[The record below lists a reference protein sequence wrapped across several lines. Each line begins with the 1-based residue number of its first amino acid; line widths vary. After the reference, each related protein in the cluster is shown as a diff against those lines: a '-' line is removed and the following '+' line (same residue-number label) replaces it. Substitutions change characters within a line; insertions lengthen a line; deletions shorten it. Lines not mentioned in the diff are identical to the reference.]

1 LSHTHSHDETPRVT
15 ARTEAVL
22 WVVVAIILAAVGVG
36 LAYTWPSDLSQLG
49 SQQFLD
55 DGASWEQATVLSVD
69 DSGVMTVRVLGESG
83 TSQVDPPGITG
94 LVVSP
99 GDSISVVKLGSG
111 DLIFSDFHRTEP
123 MVILLVLYVLA
134 VLAIARWRGLGAL
147 LGLALA
153 LGIVAFYTVPAL
165 LDGAPPIIVGLV
177 TGAGALCVLLYV
189 AHGFNARTTTAYLGT
204 VAGLLVTA
212 GLGWWAVGAAHIPGV
227 PSDAE
232 INVNFVAPALSL
244 SGLALC
250 GVMLAGLGVL
260 NDVTVTQASAVWELR
275 RARPDF
281 SRVDVYKRAMRV
293 GRDHIASTVY
303 TIAFAYVGAALPLI
317 VLVLVYN
324 NSIGNAIT
332 SSEIAGEIVR
342 TLVGSLGL
350 VLAVPLTTLIAAS
363 VAGPGAIVPEPSGRR
378 ALRIQ
383 REVSDVLDD
392 DHAGR
397 AQGV

>member
-1 LSHTHSHDETPRVT
+1 VTHGHSHDEPPRVT
-15 ARTEAVL
+15 ARTEGVL
-22 WVVVAIILAAVGVG
+22 WAVVGLILAIVGVG
-36 LAYTWPSDLSQLG
+36 LAFTWPSNLSQLG

-55 DGASWEQATVLSVD
+55 EGATWEQATVLSVD
-69 DSGVMTVRVLGESG
+69 DSGTMTVQVHGQDG
-83 TSQVDPPGITG
+83 TAEVQPPGVAG
-94 LVVSP
+94 VEVKP
-99 GDSISVVKLGSG
+99 GDVISVVRLQTG
-111 DLIFSDFHRTEP
+111 DVIFSDFHRTQP
-123 MVILLVLYVLA
+123 MVLLLVLYILA
-134 VLAIARWRGLGAL
+134 VLLVARWRGLGAL
-147 LGLALA
+147 LGLAFA

-165 LDGAPPIIVGLV
+165 LNGSPPIIVGLV

-204 VAGLLVTA
+204 IAGLLVTA

-232 INVNFVAPALSL
+232 INVSIVTSAVSL

-275 RARPDF
+275 RARPDLG
-281 SRVDVYKRAMRV
+281 RIEVYKRAMRV

-303 TIAFAYVGAALPLI
+303 TIAFAYVGSALPLI
-317 VLVLVYN
+317 VLILVYN

-350 VLAVPLTTLIAAS
+350 VLAVPLTTMI
-363 VAGPGAIVPEPSGRR
+363 GAIVAAPGSAVPEATGRR

-383 REVSDVLDD
+383 REVAEVLDED
-392 DHAGR
+392 GA
-397 AQGV
+397 